1 MSRFVPIR
9 PLLSLMGIS
18 LLATSAFAHPETELL
33 TRAEAEHTWSFE
45 PIVVIAL
52 AVSAAFFY
60 SGAVRRWRKP
70 GWSAWHMLAFTLG
83 WLTLLVALVSPVH
96 KLGAMLFWVH
106 MSQHELLMIIAAPL
120 LVLARP
126 LVYFLWALPL
136 AWRERLGAMAKTRAF
151 AATWRVATGA
161 LFVWLLHA
169 TAIWVWHIPYLY
181 RASVEN
187 EFVHGLQHTMFLG
200 TALLFWWT
208 LVHGR
213 YGRMGYGVAF
223 VYVFTTA
230 IHTSVLGAL
239 MTFTQTVWYPIYE
252 GRTAAWNMSA
262 LQDQQLGGLIMW
274 IPAGTVFVVLG
285 LALLAE
291 WIGESERRVRHTQ
304 VESLAARRT
313 DAA

>member
-1 MSRFVPIR
+1 
-9 PLLSLMGIS
+9 
-18 LLATSAFAHPETELL
+18 
-33 TRAEAEHTWSFE
+33 
-45 PIVVIAL
+45 
-52 AVSAAFFY
+52 
-60 SGAVRRWRKP
+60 
-70 GWSAWHMLAFTLG
+70 
-83 WLTLLVALVSPVH
+83 
-96 KLGAMLFWVH
+96 
-106 MSQHELLMIIAAPL
+106 
-120 LVLARP
+120 
-126 LVYFLWALPL
+126 
-136 AWRERLGAMAKTRAF
+136 MAKTRAF
-151 AATWRVATGA
+151 AATWRVTTGA

-285 LALLAE
+285 LALLAA